1 MRSPK
6 RQLQALAR
14 GWSSGRSA
22 VCIILIAANVAC
34 FTAQAIITHLSGG
47 AEVLDI
53 EKLFALSREG
63 FGHHSWQLVTYMF
76 LHKNTLHLLVNM
88 LAFYFAGR
96 EVEAIVG
103 PKHLLGIY
111 FGGGILGGLADL
123 AFRHSDVPLVGAS
136 GAVFAVLI
144 AFTTILPEIELT
156 VWLFFVVPIR
166 LKAKYFAALLVG
178 FSAVMVFLLP
188 TFGNTSN
195 LAHLGGCLLGW
206 LYIKQLGYGNP
217 LRIQRYVFA
226 RRQRAERYARMS
238 PAQFISEEIDPIL
251 DKISRDGI
259 HSLSRAEKRI
269 LEKGREKIAR
279 KITPRV

>member
-34 FTAQAIITHLSGG
+34 FTAQAIFVHLSGS
-47 AEVLDI
+47 AEALDV
-53 EKLFALSREG
+53 EKLFALNREG
-63 FGHHSWQLVTYMF
+63 FAHHSWQLVTYMF
-76 LHKNTLHLLVNM
+76 LHANMLHLLVNM

-111 FGGGILGGLADL
+111 FGGGILGGAAELLFGHASRL
-123 AFRHSDVPLVGAS
+123 EGAS
-136 GAVFAVLI
+136 GAVCAVLI

-178 FSAVMVFLLP
+178 ISAVMVFLLP
-188 TFGNTSN
+188 TFGTTSN

-259 HSLSRAEKRI
+259 HSLSRSEKRI

>member
-14 GWSSGRSA
+14 GWSSGRPA
-22 VCIILIAANVAC
+22 VCIILVAANVGC
-34 FTAQAIITHLSGG
+34 FAAQAIIGYLSGNAYDIDKMFG
-47 AEVLDI
+47 LNRDAVL
-53 EKLFALSREG
+53 
-63 FGHHSWQLVTYMF
+63 HSGYAWQLLTYMF
-76 LHKNTLHLLVNM
+76 LHQGPLHLLVNM

-96 EVEAIVG
+96 EVEAIIG

-111 FGGGILGGLADL
+111 FGGGLLGGLAYL
-123 AFRHSDVPLVGAS
+123 LFGPAIPLIGAS
-136 GAVFAVLI
+136 AAACAVII

-156 VWLFFVVPIR
+156 VWLFFILPIR
-166 LKAKYFAALLVG
+166 LKAKYFAAGLVG
-178 FSAVMVFLLP
+178 ISAALAIFWPGL
-188 TFGNTSN
+188 GQTSH

-206 LYIKQLGYGNP
+206 IYIKQLGYGNP
-217 LRIQRYVFA
+217 LRIQKYIFA

-259 HSLSRAEKRI
+259 HSLSRTEKRI
-269 LEKGREKIAR
+269 LEKGREKIAK
-279 KITPRV
+279 KITPRA